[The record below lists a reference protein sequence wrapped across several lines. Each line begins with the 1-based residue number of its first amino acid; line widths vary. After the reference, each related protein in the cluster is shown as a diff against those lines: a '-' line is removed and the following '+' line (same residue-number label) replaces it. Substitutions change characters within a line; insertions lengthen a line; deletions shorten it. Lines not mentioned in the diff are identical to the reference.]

1 MRHPIPF
8 GTDGIRGPFGIAPL
22 DQESL
27 IHIAETISIFID
39 KGTLAIARDTR
50 SSGVEI
56 ADILTK
62 TLTEHGIHVIDCGIL
77 PTAAL
82 ACVVAEEQLDLG
94 IVITAS
100 HNPSSDNGIKLFG
113 PSGNKL
119 SKSEQDRFQSCFTK
133 FPTPSKGKASKHT
146 DPSQAWRS
154 RLPQPDLTGMRI
166 LLDCAHGS
174 LSPFAESILTQCG
187 AKVTSIGS
195 APNGENINNQVGAL
209 HPPTT
214 SGTHDIALCFDGD
227 ADRLIV
233 CTKQGILDGDDI
245 LFLMRDAV
253 EGPLVGT
260 VMSNGGLDAVLQG
273 RLLRSQVGDQHV
285 FALMKEHN
293 ALLGAEPS
301 GHIIFQDDNMPSG
314 DGLYAALRLLDHCAL
329 PLVNDW
335 TRWPTHQQSIRF
347 TESQLPF
354 GKRPSLKGW
363 TSIKEAEQTGHRLVV
378 RYSGTEPK
386 LRILVEGE
394 QAEYYSQQIQEEFL
408 AKLL

>member
-22 DQESL
+22 DQDSL
-27 IHIAETISIFID
+27 IHIAETISVFLQ
-39 KGTLAIARDTR
+39 KGTLTMARDTR
-50 SSGVEI
+50 SSGIEI
-56 ADILTK
+56 VDILTK
-62 TLTEHGIHVIDCGIL
+62 TLIKYGINVIDCGIL

-82 ACVVAEEQLDLG
+82 ACVVAEEKLDLG

-113 PSGNKL
+113 PSGHKL
-119 SKSEQDRFQSCFTK
+119 SKSEQQRFQDCFTRL
-133 FPTPSKGKASKHT
+133 PTPSPGTASKHPN
-146 DPSQAWRS
+146 PSKAWRT
-154 RLPQPDLTGMRI
+154 RLPHPDLRGMRI

-174 LSPFAESILTQCG
+174 LSGFADSILTQCG
-187 AKVTSIGS
+187 AQVTSIGS
-195 APNGENINNQVGAL
+195 SPNGENINDQVGAL

-253 EGPLVGT
+253 NGPLVGT
-260 VMSNGGLDAVLQG
+260 VMSNGGLDEALQG
-273 RLLRSQVGDQHV
+273 RLLRSKVGDQHV
-285 FALMKEHN
+285 FALMTEHN

-301 GHIIFQDDNMPSG
+301 GHIIFRDGEMPSG
-314 DGLYAALRLLDHCAL
+314 DGLYAALRLLEHCSI
-329 PLVNDW
+329 PLVSDW
-335 TRWPTHQQSIRF
+335 KRWPTHQTSIRF
-347 TESQLPF
+347 TKSQLPN
-354 GKRPSLKGW
+354 GKRPSLEDW
-363 TSIKEAEQTGHRLVV
+363 ISMKEAKKTGHRLVV

-386 LRILVEGE
+386 LRILVEGT
-394 QAEYYSQQIQEEFL
+394 QAEYCSEQIREEFL
-408 AKLL
+408 SKLL